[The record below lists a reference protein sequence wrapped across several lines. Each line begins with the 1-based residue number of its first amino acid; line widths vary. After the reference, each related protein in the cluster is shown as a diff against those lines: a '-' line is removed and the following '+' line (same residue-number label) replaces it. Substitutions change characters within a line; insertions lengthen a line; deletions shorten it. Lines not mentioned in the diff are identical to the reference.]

1 MTIDT
6 GDNFNITYCL
16 ICDSSLRG
24 GENSFLKGLGEL
36 QKNKKVELKLETC
49 KCEDAP
55 KNMLWR
61 ISYKH

>member
-1 MTIDT
+1 MTVET
-6 GDNFNITYCL
+6 GDNINVTYCV
-16 ICDSSLRG
+16 ICDSAGG
-24 GENSFLKGLGEL
+24 GENTFLKNLGEL
-36 QKNKKVELKLETC
+36 QKKRKVDLKLETC

>member
-6 GDNFNITYCL
+6 GDNFNITYCI
-16 ICDSSLRG
+16 ICDASE

-36 QKNKKVELKLETC
+36 QKENKIHLKLETC
-49 KCEDAP
+49 RCEDAP

-61 ISYKH
+61 IRFKL